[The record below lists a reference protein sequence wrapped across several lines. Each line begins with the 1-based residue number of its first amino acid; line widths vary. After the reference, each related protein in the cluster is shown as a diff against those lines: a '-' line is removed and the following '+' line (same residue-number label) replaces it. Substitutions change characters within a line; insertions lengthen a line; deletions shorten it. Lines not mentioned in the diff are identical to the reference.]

1 MTSMLSE
8 LASLTA
14 AIATATAPAGA
25 HNLHYITQQV
35 EHFYGDGWH
44 TLLWEVGLITAT
56 LGVLAP
62 VLINWNKTRVFKQR
76 IVKAETRLRT
86 IEDSFRRE
94 TEEIKRDIQRTAT
107 IAKADVLTSH
117 ASNLPPLKALTKLLV
132 AAEFYI
138 KGGGYEDANNRLNE
152 ISADEFIS
160 ALQANHKSEM
170 RRAINRLKEQ
180 ADRVKKVAEKIPLN
194 EYMRDTLLNNIQRV
208 KVKYDN
214 TFGAS
219 MDHKQNEE
227 SK

>member
-1 MTSMLSE
+1 MTSMLSQ

-14 AIATATAPAGA
+14 AIATATAPAGT

-94 TEEIKRDIQRTAT
+94 TEEIKRDIQRTAA

-117 ASNLPPLKALTKLLV
+117 ASNLPPLKALTKLLA

-170 RRAINRLKEQ
+170 PYAIKGLKERT
-180 ADRVKKVAEKIPLN
+180 DRLRK
-194 EYMRDTLLNNIQRV
+194 
-208 KVKYDN
+208 
-214 TFGAS
+214 
-219 MDHKQNEE
+219 
-227 SK
+227 

>member
-1 MTSMLSE
+1 MTSTLNQ

-14 AIATATAPAGA
+14 AIATATAPTGT
-25 HNLHYITQQV
+25 HDLHYITQQV

-56 LGVLAP
+56 LGVVAP
-62 VLINWNKTRVFKQR
+62 VLLNWNKTRAFKQR
-76 IVKAETRLRT
+76 IVKAENRLKT

-94 TEEIKRDIQRTAT
+94 TEEIKRDIQRTASV
-107 IAKADVLTSH
+107 AKADALTSN
-117 ASNLPPLKALTKLLV
+117 ATNLPPLTALAKLLM
-132 AAEFYI
+132 AAELYI
-138 KGGGYEDANNRLNE
+138 DGREYEDANNRLND
-152 ISADEFIS
+152 ISADTFIS

-219 MDHKQNEE
+219 MDHKQ
-227 SK
+227 